1 MMGLY
6 KNKGN
11 RKVKLA
17 ILATLAT
24 FTTAFAGI
32 KYDIPMMD
40 VRDEAGSNESRLG
53 DMCIAGKKHWGVL
66 CVKTP
71 SRVTIPLGGGAVS
84 LEAVCG
90 VDCRNEVDEPA
101 AFRIASPDGKVLW
114 EKSGVRKG
122 VKLDAKVDI
131 TGLES
136 VVLEVLGAD
145 GIMAGWASGTF
156 VFADV
161 PGESHGRRSL
171 VGYSSRG
178 HKRVGTIAHMQR
190 GQQRLVPA

>member
-1 MMGLY
+1 MKNAQGNKSGSDIGPAEDTMGHGAALMMGLS

-66 CVKTP
+66 
-71 SRVTIPLGGGAVS
+71 
-84 LEAVCG
+84 
-90 VDCRNEVDEPA
+90 
-101 AFRIASPDGKVLW
+101 
-114 EKSGVRKG
+114 
-122 VKLDAKVDI
+122 
-131 TGLES
+131 
-136 VVLEVLGAD
+136 
-145 GIMAGWASGTF
+145 
-156 VFADV
+156 
-161 PGESHGRRSL
+161 
-171 VGYSSRG
+171 
-178 HKRVGTIAHMQR
+178 
-190 GQQRLVPA
+190 